1 MRNFSKISIALVAL
15 VCFNG
20 CGAPG
25 DTSDTQ
31 TAAQGG
37 GENGGG
43 HSHDHGDVGPHGGH
57 LLHLEPSGAHAEWT
71 HDDDTHSISVFLD
84 DFQADK
90 IESAKF
96 VATIGEETEEFGL
109 ESTENGWTISSEAL
123 MTHINMGEAV
133 EVCLVVVDDT
143 GEHTCT
149 IEAHE
154 HHHH

>member
-1 MRNFSKISIALVAL
+1 MRQLLGISLLLLPLIAIS
-15 VCFNG
+15 G
-20 CGAPG
+20 CANSG
-25 DTSDTQ
+25 SDVQ
-31 TAAQGG
+31 TAEQGAV
-37 GENGGG
+37 EEDSG

-71 HDDDTHSISVFLD
+71 HDDDTHTVSVFLD

-90 IESAKF
+90 IQEAKF
-96 VATIGEETEEFGL
+96 VATIGEDVEEFAL
-109 ESTENGWTISSEAL
+109 ESSDDGWTISSEAL

-143 GEHTCT
+143 GEQTCT
-149 IEAHE
+149 IEAHD